1 MEKVECSKWATP
13 IVPVPKKDGSFRLCG
28 DYKVTLNPAL
38 EVDQHPLPKPEE
50 IFASLAGGQSF
61 SKLDL
66 SQAYQQLPLDAASS
80 ELVTINTHLG
90 LYRYTRLPFGVA
102 SAPAIFQ
109 RTMDAV
115 LHGLPR
121 VMCYLDD
128 IILTGSTEA
137 EHLATLATVLERPRS
152 HGFRLKRQKCSFL
165 QPSVEYLGHVVDA
178 QGLHTT
184 RGKQQAMADAPTP
197 TNLTELRSFLG
208 LVNYYGR
215 FISNLATRLQPLTQL
230 LHKGESWKWTVECET
245 AFRDIKAVL
254 SSSQVLAHYDPSL
267 PLSLTA
273 DASPYRVGAVISQ
286 QYSGQPPH
294 LQHEVP

>member
-90 LYRYTRLPFGVA
+90 LYGYTRLPFGVA

-137 EHLATLATVLERPRS
+137 EHLATLATVLECLRS
-152 HGFRLKRQKCSFL
+152 HGFRLKHQKCSFL

-197 TNLTELRSFLG
+197 TNLC
-208 LVNYYGR
+208 V
-215 FISNLATRLQPLTQL
+215 P
-230 LHKGESWKWTVECET
+230 SWGW
-245 AFRDIKAVL
+245 
-254 SSSQVLAHYDPSL
+254 
-267 PLSLTA
+267 
-273 DASPYRVGAVISQ
+273 
-286 QYSGQPPH
+286 
-294 LQHEVP
+294 